1 MVSWGQFG
9 ELVISS
15 FSHFNSTVVPADHG
29 GTHNHS
35 HCKWG
40 RNPSKWMQCHFQMP
54 QKTVM
59 TRTWLCHL
67 TGSWKDNE
75 CSAENSTYKINWKS
89 LVCSSRNNE
98 LPNGGSTKTS
108 KKQLIPSSASL
119 KTPTT
124 RNLLGGVC
132 GLVQISYT
140 ELDAA
145 AIYAG
150 ILYLLGGSS
159 VLRTTMKTA
168 MSTEERKPT
177 GTSAAAMACS
187 NAIILRWLNWF
198 HGCGKTK

>member
-1 MVSWGQFG
+1 M
-9 ELVISS
+9 
-15 FSHFNSTVVPADHG
+15 
-29 GTHNHS
+29 
-35 HCKWG
+35 
-40 RNPSKWMQCHFQMP
+40 
-54 QKTVM
+54 
-59 TRTWLCHL
+59 
-67 TGSWKDNE
+67 
-75 CSAENSTYKINWKS
+75 
-89 LVCSSRNNE
+89 CSSRNNE
-98 LPNGGSTKTS
+98 LPNSGSTKTS
-108 KKQLIPSSASL
+108 KLKQLIPSSASL

-132 GLVQISYT
+132 GSVQISYT

-187 NAIILRWLNWF
+187 NAIILR
-198 HGCGKTK
+198 